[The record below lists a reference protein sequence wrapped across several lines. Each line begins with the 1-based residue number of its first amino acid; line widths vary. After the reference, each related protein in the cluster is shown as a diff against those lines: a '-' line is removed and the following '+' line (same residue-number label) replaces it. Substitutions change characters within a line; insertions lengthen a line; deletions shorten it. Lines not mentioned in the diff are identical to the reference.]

1 MRRAF
6 WKFYLFTLLRWKI
19 VGTYHHEVPKQVV
32 LAAPHTSNWDFPM
45 GLASRAILRADIRYV
60 AKASIF
66 KWPVGGLLKWMGGI
80 PVKRGAGGFTQAVID
95 LFDSREEL
103 AVNIAPEGTRKRV
116 EKFKS
121 GFWHI
126 AKGAG
131 AAITLVAFDWKN
143 RTMTW
148 EKPFYLTDD
157 KEADMKRIED
167 YYRGIIGYHPES
179 SFF

>member
-6 WKFYLFTLLRWKI
+6 WKFFFFTIMRWKL
-19 VGTYHHEVPKQVV
+19 VGTYHHEVPKQMV
-32 LAAPHTSNWDFPM
+32 LAAPHTSNWDFPI

-60 AKASIF
+60 AKHSLF
-66 KWPVGGLLKWMGGI
+66 KFPVGGLLKWMGGI
-80 PVKRGAGGFTQAVID
+80 PVHRGAGGFTQAVID
-95 LFDSREEL
+95 LYNSRDEL
-103 AVNIAPEGTRKRV
+103 AVNIAPEGTRQRV
-116 EKFKS
+116 ERFKT

-148 EKPFYLTDD
+148 EPPFYPSDD
-157 KEADMKRIED
+157 KAADMKRIED
-167 YYRGIIGYHPES
+167 YYRGIVGYYPER
-179 SFF
+179 SFV